1 MKMSRPN
8 LSSANGIT
16 ITRIRQD
23 TTTIPTNAGPTVF
36 NFGENLSGGPL
47 SDIIIR
53 LATVAGADITDGDTT
68 TLISQ
73 LALSFNGERVHQ
85 FNAGANVINAEN
97 AVGQYGYFL
106 NSIGGSYSETSGS
119 ATNRECYLRIPIGRN
134 LPAGVSRVELSISY
148 VASAVALTSGQFEMF
163 ALYNTANQSALFVPT
178 NTSQNNM
185 PQGQQQVVVRIPQ
198 KTGFVV
204 SGVMMLS
211 TDVATGAPADNL
223 GANGIV
229 NVSQGPYGLDAD
241 LLRFISGDLSGGVDL
256 VTTVTSLAFDGAGGG
271 VQQPCVL
278 PTQSTPGAMFIPL
291 FGLASNSDV
300 VLLIDGVAGNT
311 TNRIFIPVMTASVGA
326 STPTQPI
333 QTEAVRSSTQ
343 KAILDRVDV

>member
-1 MKMSRPN
+1 MSRPN

-23 TTTIPTNAGPTVF
+23 TTTIPVNGGATNY

-47 SDIIIR
+47 SDIVIR
-53 LATVAGADITDGDTT
+53 LATVAAADITDGDTT

-85 FNAGANVINAEN
+85 FNAGANVIATEN
-97 AVGQYGYFL
+97 EIGQYGYFL
-106 NSIGGSYSETSGS
+106 NSIGGSYSEASGS
-119 ATNRECYLRIPIGRN
+119 ATNRECYLRIPIGKV
-134 LPAGVSRVELSISY
+134 LPAGVSRVEFSISY
-148 VASAVALTSGQFEMF
+148 VDPAAALTGQFEMF
-163 ALYNTANQSALFVPT
+163 ALYNTNMQNATFIPT
-178 NTSQNNM
+178 NTRQNAM
-185 PQGQQQVVVRIPQ
+185 PVGQQQVVVRIPQ

-204 SGVMMLS
+204 SGVMMFS

-241 LLRFISGDLSGGVDL
+241 MLRFISGDLSGGVEL
-256 VTTVTSLAFDGAGGG
+256 VTTVTSLAFDGAGAG

-278 PTQSTPGAMFIPL
+278 PTQATRGAMFIPL

-300 VLLIDGVAGNT
+300 VLLVDGAAGVT
-311 TNRIFIPVMTASVGA
+311 TNRIFIPVLTASVGTN
-326 STPTQPI
+326 TPTQPI
-333 QTEAVRSSTQ
+333 QTEAVRSNTQ